1 MKSQPVFGR
10 LGEMELVA
18 QPAEIFFSEGNIM
31 KKLFAFA
38 ITSALIAL
46 GTAFAQTD
54 THDVNIKIPNVLQL
68 RITDGTGNNASAN
81 AAIEFDY
88 QTNAA
93 NVDTYLTTVNG
104 GGGDLA
110 PTTVTGFGDV
120 IVFANRGTWNVSV
133 SSTAMNFNDNLG
145 LGASVTGAGVA
156 LADIKVAPS
165 GTAGTGVSA
174 VSGNFDLT
182 SGQIANGAKT
192 QGWSSLGFDGNDY
205 VFSVNGDEDPGEY
218 TTVVTYSIAA
228 P

>member
-1 MKSQPVFGR
+1 
-10 LGEMELVA
+10 
-18 QPAEIFFSEGNIM
+18 M
-31 KKLFAFA
+31 KKLFALI
-38 ITSALIAL
+38 ITGAFLVA

-68 RITDGTGNNASAN
+68 RITDGSGNNASGN

-88 QTNAA
+88 QSAA
-93 NVDTYLTTVNG
+93 NVDTYLSTVNG

-120 IVFANRGTWNVSV
+120 IVFANRGAWNVSV
-133 SSTAMNFNDNLG
+133 AATALNFTDNLS

-156 LADIKVAPS
+156 LADIKVTPS
-165 GTAGTGVSA
+165 GTAGTGVSS
-174 VSGNFDLT
+174 VSPTWDMT
-182 SGQIANGAKT
+182 SGQIASGVKT

-205 VFSVNGDEDPGEY
+205 AFTVSGDEDPGEY
-218 TTVVTYSIAA
+218 TTVVTYSVAA